1 LGALENWQSKEFEIR
16 SEVLSPIE
24 ILRSATSINAL
35 LLQRSGDLGCVAPG
49 ALADLIVVQGDP
61 MRDIGILS
69 RPEENLLAVIKD
81 DRFYKDRLSDD

>member
-1 LGALENWQSKEFEIR
+1 
-16 SEVLSPIE
+16 
-24 ILRSATSINAL
+24 L

-81 DRFYKDRLSDD
+81 DRFYKDRLSDA